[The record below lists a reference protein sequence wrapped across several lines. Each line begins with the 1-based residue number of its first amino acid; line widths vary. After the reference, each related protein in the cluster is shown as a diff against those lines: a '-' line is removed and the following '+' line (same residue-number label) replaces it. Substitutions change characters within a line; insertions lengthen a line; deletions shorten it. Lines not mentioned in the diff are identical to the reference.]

1 MIAQNTNEELLLL
14 DSLNTKSTAIIHKE
28 FSDKLPLE
36 DTKRDST
43 ATIKLKSHT
52 PNHLVYESTTETYQ
66 LALFSEAYYPDGW
79 NVYIDGNL
87 VEHYRANYILR
98 ALTIPKG
105 SYTIEFKFEPQVI
118 AMGSRISLASSIL
131 FLLVVAGG
139 FYKRSRK
146 KGSFNNE

>member
-1 MIAQNTNEELLLL
+1 M
-14 DSLNTKSTAIIHKE
+14 
-28 FSDKLPLE
+28 
-36 DTKRDST
+36 
-43 ATIKLKSHT
+43 
-52 PNHLVYESTTETYQ
+52 
-66 LALFSEAYYPDGW
+66 
-79 NVYIDGNL
+79 
-87 VEHYRANYILR
+87 EHYRANYILR

-105 SYTIEFKFEPQVI
+105 THTIEFKFEPQVI

>member
-1 MIAQNTNEELLLL
+1 MKI
-14 DSLNTKSTAIIHKE
+14 SHKE
-28 FSDKLPLE
+28 FSNKLPLE

-105 SYTIEFKFEPQVI
+105 SHTIEFKFEPQVI
-118 AMGSRISLASSIL
+118 RTGSTITMLSSVTLLLLLISGL
-131 FLLVVAGG
+131 FFEFRNKV
-139 FYKRSRK
+139 
-146 KGSFNNE
+146 